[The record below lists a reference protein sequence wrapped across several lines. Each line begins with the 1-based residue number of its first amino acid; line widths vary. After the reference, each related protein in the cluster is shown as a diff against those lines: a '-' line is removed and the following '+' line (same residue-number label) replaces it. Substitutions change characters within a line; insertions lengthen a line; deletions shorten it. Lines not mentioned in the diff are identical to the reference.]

1 MPFKSEAQRRYLWA
15 NEPEI
20 ARDWTDTYGSK
31 IHAAEGG
38 IMRLP
43 FAEGSGEEVI
53 VDNEG
58 LIYEESPLSN
68 NYTEEEFNE
77 IFAKPEESNFKM
89 PNFNFFSGLY
99 NIANKSVPWGWAKSA
114 LNFMGENNPMNFLNV
129 NRPTTPQQQATQNYM
144 NQYNV
149 SRNPQTGRMMGG
161 LFSGQNA
168 PGTSMFG
175 SQTPQEMAQNWM
187 NKYGS
192 MNYNTERQIAKQK
205 EIRDLAAGNTNVPPT
220 ERTFTPTGNG
230 RNNNAGGASLSG
242 GMTTGQH
249 AAFRGAR
256 GGLASLWQK

>member
-1 MPFKSEAQRRYLWA
+1 MPFKSEKQRRYLWA

-20 ARDWTDTYGSK
+20 AKDWTDTYGSK

-77 IFAKPEESNFKM
+77 VFAKPEESNFKM
-89 PNFNFFSGLY
+89 PSFNFFSGLY

-129 NRPTTPQQQATQNYM
+129 NRPTTPQQQQATQNYM

-230 RNNNAGGASLSG
+230 GFGKGNDPGGGAAGSP
-242 GMTTGQH
+242 
-249 AAFRGAR
+249 FNR
-256 GGLASLWQK
+256 GGLASLWQRQFNP